1 MKKLAF
7 VTPWYGE
14 NIPGGAEKELRDLI
28 KHLIEN
34 NIQLEVLTTCV
45 KAFNSDWNENFFP
58 EGQTV
63 ENRVIVRRFR
73 VDKRNTRK
81 FDEVNYKL
89 MNNIPI
95 TLEEE
100 EIYIHE
106 MINSRKLYSYIREHK
121 DEYHAFIF
129 IPYMFGTT
137 YYGCLECKEK
147 AILIPCF
154 HDESYIYMNI
164 YKEVFENI
172 KGIIYNAMPEYELA
186 NRVFDLSNVSQIIL
200 GIGMDTDIYGNSE
213 EFTKKYN
220 IKFPFILYV
229 GRKDKGKNVDTL
241 IKYFREY
248 HIRQSSELK
257 LVLLGGGKI
266 DIPRDIKDK
275 VIDLGFVSEQD
286 KYNAY
291 AAAELLCQPSENE
304 SFSLVMME
312 SWLNKTPVL
321 VNENCNVTS
330 YFVKECNGGLYYN
343 NYFEFEGALN
353 YILGKKKVAEYM
365 GKSGEKF
372 VKDNFN
378 WTIIIK
384 NYIDFIRGMNER

>member
-7 VTPWYGE
+7 VTPWYGD
-14 NIPGGAEKELRDLI
+14 NIPGGAEKELRGLI
-28 KHLIEN
+28 YHLLEN
-34 NIQLEVLTTCV
+34 NIKLEVLTTCV
-45 KAFNSDWNENFFP
+45 KEFNSDWNENFFP
-58 EGQTV
+58 EGETV
-63 ENRVIVRRFR
+63 ENEVIVRRFR

-89 MNNIPI
+89 MNNLPI

-106 MINSRKLYSYIREHK
+106 MINSRKLCSYIREHK

-137 YYGCLECKEK
+137 YYGCLECREK
-147 AILIPCF
+147 AVLIPCF

-164 YKEVFENI
+164 YKKVFENI
-172 KGIIYNAMPEYELA
+172 KGIIYHAQPEYELA
-186 NRVFDLSNVSQIIL
+186 NKVFNLPKVNQAVL
-200 GIGMDTDIYGNSE
+200 GEGIDTDVCGQSE
-213 EFTKKYN
+213 EFKRKYSIN
-220 IKFPFILYV
+220 APFILYA

-248 HIRQSSELK
+248 HIRQSSMLK
-257 LVLLGGGKI
+257 LVLIGGGKI
-266 DIPRDIKDK
+266 DIPRDIEDK

-312 SWLNKTPVL
+312 SWLNKKPVL

-330 YFVKECNGGLYYN
+330 YFVKECNGGLYYK

-353 YILGKKKVAEYM
+353 YILKEKKIAEYM
-365 GKSGEKF
+365 GKNGEIF
-372 VKDNFN
+372 VRENFSWN
-378 WTIIIK
+378 VIIK
-384 NYIDFIRGMNER
+384 KYMKYFLE